1 MKKTLLIT
9 MLLIPILGISQTT
22 KPIEGFLGIKF
33 GTGMAAVNAAVI
45 AKGGVIDKANSTR
58 ESVIFR
64 NVKLGHREA
73 ASFIVRFVN
82 DKAYEADFLFL
93 PGQDA
98 RTIEYYNELVND
110 INEIYGKGEPEI
122 TFKSPYSEKDNE
134 TNKIVAIRNA
144 MAEYKTYWESPNDN
158 SILATISEDLGVE
171 LTYQNDKLFNEAQA
185 KQKAKEKSDY

>member
-9 MLLIPILGISQTT
+9 LLLIPFLGMSQTT

-45 AKGGVIDKANSTR
+45 AKGGVIDKAKSTK

-73 ASFIVRFVN
+73 ASFIVKFVN

-98 RTIEYYNELVND
+98 RSIEYYNELVKD
-110 INEIYGKGEPEI
+110 INDNYGKGDSQV
-122 TFKSPYSEKDNE
+122 TFKSPYSDKDSE
-134 TNKIVAIRNA
+134 MNKIVAIRSA
-144 MAEYKTYWESPNDN
+144 MAEYKTYWESNDN
-158 SILATISEDLGVE
+158 SILAEITEDLTVD
-171 LTYQNDKLFNEAQA
+171 LIYQNDKLFSEAEA

>member
-9 MLLIPILGISQTT
+9 LLLIPFLGMSQTT

-45 AKGGVIDKANSTR
+45 AKGGVIDKAKSTK

-73 ASFIVRFVN
+73 ASFIVKFVN
-82 DKAYEADFLFL
+82 DKAYEADFIFL

-98 RTIEYYNELVND
+98 RTIEYYNDLVND
-110 INEIYGKGEPEI
+110 INEIYGKGDLQV
-122 TFKSPYSEKDNE
+122 TFKSPYSDKDSE

-144 MAEYKTYWESPNDN
+144 MAEYKTYWESNDN
-158 SILATISEDLGVE
+158 SILAEITDDLTVD
-171 LTYQNDKLFNEAQA
+171 LIYQNDKLFSEAEA

>member
-9 MLLIPILGISQTT
+9 LLLIPFLGMSQTT

-33 GTGMAAVNAAVI
+33 GTGIAAVNAAVI
-45 AKGGVIDKANSTR
+45 AKGGVIDKAKSTK

-73 ASFIVRFVN
+73 ASFIVKFVN
-82 DKAYEADFLFL
+82 DKAYEADFIFL

-98 RTIEYYNELVND
+98 RTIEYYNDLVND
-110 INEIYGKGEPEI
+110 INEIYGKGDLQV
-122 TFKSPYSEKDNE
+122 TFKSPYSDKDSE

-144 MAEYKTYWESPNDN
+144 MAEYKTYWESNDN
-158 SILATISEDLGVE
+158 SILAEITDDLTVD
-171 LTYQNDKLFNEAQA
+171 LIYQNDKLFSEAEA